1 MRAAPCSILLDTLT
15 DLNRNLAAI
24 AGDQP
29 GAASLRVPNSIENL
43 SDQSLFLR
51 LADTMPIAAGV
62 QYHSIIANHTPGRAL
77 EDSNDGVVPFR
88 SAHLPGATSEKVIES
103 WHSVQETPEAI
114 LELRRI
120 LRLH

>member
-1 MRAAPCSILLDTLT
+1 
-15 DLNRNLAAI
+15 
-24 AGDQP
+24 
-29 GAASLRVPNSIENL
+29 L

-51 LADTMPIAAGV
+51 LADTMPVSAEV
-62 QYHSIIANHTPGRAL
+62 HYHSIIANNTPTRAL
-77 EDSNDGVVPFR
+77 DDSSDGVVPFR
-88 SAHLPGATSEKVIES
+88 SARLPGAESEKVIES